1 MATLFNRSFEYVRIP
16 KPTFDSRGNA
26 VVAGNSE
33 TRMVRGTVQPLN
45 GKETVPAI
53 ALSRNTGT
61 VKVYSSERL
70 DFRSEDGEGI
80 GYVMC
85 GGYVYELVD
94 ELPEQNGLID
104 HWKYIACLVPP
115 SQLDEFNA
123 VNVLVDEQG
132 NVILTEDGN
141 SVLTGE

>member
-1 MATLFNRSFEYVRIP
+1 VATLFSRSFEYVRIP

-26 VVAGNSE
+26 VVAGNAE
-33 TRMVRGTVQPLN
+33 TRTVRGTVQPMN

-70 DFRSEDGEGI
+70 DFRSEDGDGI
-80 GYVMC
+80 GYVRC
-85 GGYVYELVD
+85 GGYVYEIVD
-94 ELPEQNGLID
+94 ELPEQNGLIS

-115 SQLDEFNA
+115 SQVEDA
-123 VNVLVDEQG
+123 ILVVD
-132 NVILTEDGN
+132 ILCSE
-141 SVLTGE
+141 TGEILVSENGEVLIAE

>member
-1 MATLFNRSFEYVRIP
+1 
-16 KPTFDSRGNA
+16 
-26 VVAGNSE
+26 
-33 TRMVRGTVQPLN
+33 MVRGTVQPLN

-80 GYVMC
+80 GYVRC

-94 ELPEQNGLID
+94 ELPEQNGLIG

-115 SQLDEFNA
+115 SQVEDA
-123 VNVLVDEQG
+123 ISVVNILCSEAGEILVSE
-132 NVILTEDGN
+132 
-141 SVLTGE
+141 TGEVLIAE